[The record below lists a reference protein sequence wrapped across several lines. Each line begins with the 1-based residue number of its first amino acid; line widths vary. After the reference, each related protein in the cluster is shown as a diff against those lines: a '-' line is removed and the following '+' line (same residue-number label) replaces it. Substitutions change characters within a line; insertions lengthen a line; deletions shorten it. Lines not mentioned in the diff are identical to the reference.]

1 MKSKK
6 NTYDIEKKDNEI
18 ELYFNI
24 RKIFIDT
31 LKPKNEKQFKL
42 YEMYSNILINKIFLK
57 CGYEKKTE
65 KIIKDFMAKHKK
77 KLLNV

>member
-1 MKSKK
+1 MK
-6 NTYDIEKKDNEI
+6 NEI

-31 LKPKNEKQFKL
+31 FKPKNEKEFKL

-57 CGYEKKTE
+57 CGYSKSTE
-65 KIIKDFMAKHKK
+65 KVIKKFMSKHKK
-77 KLLNV
+77 LLLDYISNNIIDSS